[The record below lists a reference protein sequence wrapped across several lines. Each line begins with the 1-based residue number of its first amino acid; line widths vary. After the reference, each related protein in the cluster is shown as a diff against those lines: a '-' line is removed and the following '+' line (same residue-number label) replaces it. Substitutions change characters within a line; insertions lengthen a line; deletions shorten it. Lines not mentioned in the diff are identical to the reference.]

1 MADVVRLSIVYET
14 QQAASR
20 LNSLNGKL
28 GSVHTSSRK
37 VAIAALNLAQAM
49 QTGSISVSA
58 LGNRLALLG
67 GKLGAVGLGLA
78 VVAGIFLLVKK
89 NSDAARAQT
98 EKFADQLRTTKRAI
112 DDLLRVGFKSE
123 FRAELEQI
131 SDQIL
136 ILDRDL
142 SKQRMNLLERWF
154 GSFKLPSIKRFLFG
168 GEDPQTRGQ
177 RNRLQG
183 QADQLTPER
192 ERTLISDRASFDQNI
207 TRRMG
212 RLLQGS
218 ALDAMATAVDRAK
231 QELHDLVVAG
241 LDPTSEQARAMAAS
255 IRQGEEALRH
265 MTRAANLMRSGLQ
278 TIADA
283 LEEFVVTGTASFTDF
298 LNNILRLLYKDFT
311 GSLIDSVL
319 RGAGALHPGGS
330 AGSAG
335 LGAVPA
341 PGPINQS
348 AGGIT
353 SNVNFTI
360 NTLDAQGVATFI
372 QQHGATI
379 AAEVTRQAGRSTGMR
394 RMLRHG

>member
-20 LNSLNGKL
+20 LNDLNGKL
-28 GSVHTSSRK
+28 GGVHTSSKK
-37 VAIAALNLAQAM
+37 VAVAALNLAQAM
-49 QTGSISVSA
+49 QTGSISVGA

-78 VVAGIFLLVKK
+78 VVAGILLLIKK

-136 ILDRDL
+136 ILDRQL
-142 SKQRMNLLERWF
+142 GKQRMNLLDRWF
-154 GSFKLPSIKRFLFG
+154 GGFKLPSIKRFLFG
-168 GEDPQTRGQ
+168 GADPETLGA

-183 QADQLTPER
+183 QAGRLTPER
-192 ERTLISDRASFDQNI
+192 ERTLISDRAAFDQRM
-207 TRRMG
+207 TRSIA
-212 RLLQGS
+212 RLTQGNAIDVLS
-218 ALDAMATAVDRAK
+218 QSLDRARK
-231 QELHDLVVAG
+231 ELENLITAG
-241 LDPTSEQARAMAAS
+241 LDPMSEQAKQMGAS
-255 IRQGEEALRH
+255 IRQGEDALRR
-265 MTRAANLMRSGLQ
+265 MTRAANVMHGGLQ
-278 TIADA
+278 TIVDS
-283 LEEFVVTGTASFTDF
+283 LEEFVVTGTAAFTDF
-298 LNNILRLLYKDFT
+298 LNNILRLLYRDFT
-311 GSLIDSVL
+311 GSIIDSIM
-319 RGAGALHPGGS
+319 RS
-330 AGSAG
+330 AGRVAG
-335 LGAVPA
+335 SGTGGGVSAVPG

-348 AGGIT
+348 MVGGGVT

-360 NTLDAQGVATFI
+360 NTLDAQGVASFI